1 MANLQTLESVVLSIL
16 EQSTAARKDDYVLFW
31 LVCEKIKPE
40 IVEKPFADVL
50 YNHIAWGLPNWESV
64 TRCRR
69 KIQAKR
75 PDLVD
80 KNAERKRR
88 KEEKEYRAYALT

>member
-16 EQSTAARKDDYVLFW
+16 EQSIAARKDDYVLMW
-31 LVCEKIKPE
+31 LVCEKLKPE

-50 YNHIAWGLPNWESV
+50 YNHKAWGLPNWESV

-75 PDLVD
+75 PDLTD
-80 KNAERKRR
+80 KETARNRHD
-88 KEEKEYRAYALT
+88 EEKDYRAYAVT